1 MKTIWHNPRCSKS
14 RTALNLLKDTSV
26 DVHVFHYLNESF
38 TYEDL
43 MSLIEKL
50 SIPVIELVRT
60 NEKIFRASGLSRT
73 SKDEL
78 LIEAMLQN
86 PILIERPIII
96 SGDKAVI
103 GRPIT
108 ALSPDIIIG
117 RSIKI
122 GFCNIASI
130 SNSSLLVRLNPE
142 ARNIF
147 SFVRTSS
154 ITGIDNFSIRDI
166 RSS

>member
-14 RTALNLLKDTSV
+14 RTALNLLRDTSV

-38 TYEDL
+38 TYQDL
-43 MSLIEKL
+43 MSVIEKL

-86 PILIERPIII
+86 PILIQRPIII

-103 GRPIT
+103 GRPPER
-108 ALSPDIIIG
+108 ALELS
-117 RSIKI
+117 K
-122 GFCNIASI
+122 
-130 SNSSLLVRLNPE
+130 
-142 ARNIF
+142 
-147 SFVRTSS
+147 
-154 ITGIDNFSIRDI
+154 
-166 RSS
+166 

>member
-26 DVHVFHYLNESF
+26 DVNVFHYLNEI

-43 MSLIEKL
+43 MSVIEKL

-96 SGDKAVI
+96 SDDKAVI
-103 GRPIT
+103 GRPPER
-108 ALSPDIIIG
+108 ALELF
-117 RSIKI
+117 K
-122 GFCNIASI
+122 
-130 SNSSLLVRLNPE
+130 
-142 ARNIF
+142 
-147 SFVRTSS
+147 
-154 ITGIDNFSIRDI
+154 
-166 RSS
+166 

>member
-43 MSLIEKL
+43 MSVIEKL

-73 SKDEL
+73 SKDE
-78 LIEAMLQN
+78 
-86 PILIERPIII
+86 
-96 SGDKAVI
+96 
-103 GRPIT
+103 
-108 ALSPDIIIG
+108 
-117 RSIKI
+117 
-122 GFCNIASI
+122 
-130 SNSSLLVRLNPE
+130 
-142 ARNIF
+142 
-147 SFVRTSS
+147 
-154 ITGIDNFSIRDI
+154 
-166 RSS
+166 

>member
-14 RTALNLLKDTSV
+14 RTALNLLKDASV

-103 GRPIT
+103 GRPPER
-108 ALSPDIIIG
+108 ALELS
-117 RSIKI
+117 K
-122 GFCNIASI
+122 
-130 SNSSLLVRLNPE
+130 
-142 ARNIF
+142 
-147 SFVRTSS
+147 
-154 ITGIDNFSIRDI
+154 
-166 RSS
+166 

>member
-1 MKTIWHNPRCSKS
+1 MTTIWHNPRCSKS
-14 RTALNLLKDTSV
+14 RTALNLLKATSV
-26 DVHVFHYLNESF
+26 DVHVVHYLNESF

-50 SIPVIELVRT
+50 SIPVIKLVRT
-60 NEKIFRASGLSRT
+60 NEKIFGASGLNRT

-103 GRPIT
+103 GRP
-108 ALSPDIIIG
+108 
-117 RSIKI
+117 
-122 GFCNIASI
+122 
-130 SNSSLLVRLNPE
+130 PE
-142 ARNIF
+142 RAMELF
-147 SFVRTSS
+147 K
-154 ITGIDNFSIRDI
+154 
-166 RSS
+166 